1 MVTLLDAA
9 DDIDRADAPREPW
22 VRDAARLRVAAILWQ
37 VRQSAP
43 ATSAELEMV
52 VWQPRR
58 SAFIAYGFSALSVVA
73 ATVVGW
79 PLSRI
84 VPAGSIVLL
93 YLIATLYTA
102 IAFGFGPSLFAS
114 LLGVLCFDFFFLL
127 PYYTLYIAD
136 PADTVRLAAFGI
148 VAFVVSNLAA
158 RVRRQA
164 INADQRAKT
173 SEDLYRLS
181 RELARAVTLQDVLHA
196 IVTTGAA
203 MLKVPVV
210 VLLADGDRLDGQ
222 IGTDP
227 IAVLGP
233 ADLAAADWCLAQGR
247 TTAPDTATAPR
258 SRWQFVPMH
267 SGRGISGVIGVL
279 PPATGNADSAE
290 LQRLLGAIADQ
301 AAQAIE
307 RVRLG
312 GDLDQASRA
321 AERDR
326 LHAALLSSIS
336 HDLRTPLA
344 SILGSASDLI
354 NHTVATDEA
363 LRVEL
368 AQTIRDEAER
378 LNRYIGNLLD
388 MTRLESGMLRAE
400 TVAVDLIDVV
410 GAAIE
415 RCGRIV
421 ANHDIQVDLPPNL
434 PLLAVDEV
442 LLEHVLFNL
451 LDNAAK
457 YTPPGTQIRIAGRQ
471 DGGNLVVQV
480 IDEGNG
486 IPTTELDRIF
496 DKFYRI
502 QRGDWQRAG
511 TGLGLAICRGFIDAM
526 GGTIIAG
533 NRTDRTGAVFT
544 VTLKLPSDPGLSAA
558 DMD

>member
-1 MVTLLDAA
+1 
-9 DDIDRADAPREPW
+9 
-22 VRDAARLRVAAILWQ
+22 
-37 VRQSAP
+37 
-43 ATSAELEMV
+43 
-52 VWQPRR
+52 
-58 SAFIAYGFSALSVVA
+58 
-73 ATVVGW
+73 
-79 PLSRI
+79 
-84 VPAGSIVLL
+84 VLL
-93 YLIATLYTA
+93 YLIAALYTA
-102 IAFGFGPSLFAS
+102 IAYGLGPSLFAS
-114 LLGVLCFDFFFLL
+114 LLGLLCFDFFFLL

-158 RVRRQA
+158 RLRRQA

-196 IVTTGAA
+196 IVMTGAA
-203 MLKVPVV
+203 MLKLPVV
-210 VLLADGDRLDGQ
+210 VLLAEGDKLGGQ
-222 IGTDP
+222 IDADP
-227 IAVLGP
+227 TAALGP
-233 ADLAAADWCLAQGR
+233 ADLAAAGWCLAHGR
-247 TTAPDTATAPR
+247 TTAPDYTTPPDTP
-258 SRWQFVPMH
+258 WQFVPMH
-267 SGRGISGVIGVL
+267 SGRGTSGVIGVL
-279 PPATGNADSAE
+279 PLAPGNAHNAE
-290 LQRLLGAIADQ
+290 PQRLLGAIADQ

-307 RVRLG
+307 RVKLA
-312 GDLDQASRA
+312 GDLDRASRA

-354 NHTVATDEA
+354 NHTVVTDEA

-378 LNRYIGNLLD
+378 LNRFIGNLVD

-400 TVAVDLIDVV
+400 TGAVDLIDVV

-421 ANHDIQVDLPPNL
+421 ANHTIQVDLPADL

-457 YTPPGTQIRIAGRQ
+457 YTPPGTRIRIAGTR
-471 DGGNLVVQV
+471 DDRHVIVQV
-480 IDEGNG
+480 IDEGDG
-486 IPTTELDRIF
+486 IPATELEPIF

-502 QRGDWQRAG
+502 QRGDRQRAG
-511 TGLGLAICRGFIDAM
+511 TGLGLAICRGFVDAM
-526 GGTIIAG
+526 GGTIVAG
-533 NRTDRTGAVFT
+533 NRSDRTGAAFT
-544 VTLKLPSDPGLSAA
+544 VTLPLPSDPGLSET
-558 DMD
+558 DME